1 MACIT
6 LSANLIFIQPQ
17 KIGIIIS
24 ISEVRQLRARMSN
37 NLSKVIGSLTFK
49 QIFFLFQT
57 PYSFEYTVLFNYNN
71 IGKAKEKKERRKEER
86 ESSSFNIDYRWTL
99 LHVIIPSSQARRKAE
114 LICMY
119 TYKIYMH
126 VYVSVYFICIY
137 MYVHIYIYACIYTYI
152 YIFFICMHFIHKKTE
167 AHQNHTARNG
177 SGI

>member
-49 QIFFLFQT
+49 HIFFLFQT
-57 PYSFEYTVLFNYNN
+57 PYSFQYTVLFNYNN
-71 IGKAKEKKERRKEER
+71 MGKAKEKKERRKEET
-86 ESSSFNIDYRWTL
+86 ESSSFNIDYCWTL
-99 LHVIIPSSQARRKAE
+99 LHVIILSSQAQRKAE

-137 MYVHIYIYACIYTYI
+137 MYVHMYIYACIYTYI
-152 YIFFICMHFIHKKTE
+152 YFFYICMHFMHKKTE